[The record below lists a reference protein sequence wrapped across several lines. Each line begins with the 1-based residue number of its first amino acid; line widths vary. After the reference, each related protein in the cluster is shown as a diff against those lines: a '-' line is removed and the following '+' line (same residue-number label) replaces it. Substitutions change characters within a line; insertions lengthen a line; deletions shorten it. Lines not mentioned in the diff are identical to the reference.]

1 MYGDDEGEGRAG
13 QGKAGKGRRDR
24 CDNVPAQQ

>member
-13 QGKAGKGRRDR
+13 QGRAGKGRRDR